1 MILKIFLLILI
12 MVITSYIIV
21 LTYKKYI
28 NMECFEQPATV
39 PATVSQTVPATVSQT
54 VPPSVAALPQVIFY
68 EECNYQGRS
77 FTVRTDS
84 IFALNTSSTF
94 KFRSVRIPIGYKV
107 HIYEDN
113 IANISDNIRSD
124 LLLQNNN
131 SCIAESFYNKMSMV
145 KVESIYRNIIPVITF
160 PYCNYNGIAKEY
172 GLGRHD
178 KTADIKSIL
187 VPLGYKVEMYINQ
200 DLWKT
205 FYDNVSCILES
216 TNAVTSL
223 DIKLVDYV
231 QLNEYSSNIA
241 DLQFDESSNLY
252 MIDLDGKMVPKYDI
266 MGSDLLMRYNT
277 GYLNA
282 SNHFYPESE
291 FNDIFDSYRNSD
303 KSLDLSMYEQSVQM
317 LLQSHMYNDRMNIDD
332 PISDA
337 YLPYSSNVFLSRH
350 KSPEEANHEY
360 IIINVFKNILHR
372 NPSASELVRYTAEMS
387 NNEIDEH
394 LLRAQLLNTTEYRRN
409 VKLQSNDVFSDLE
422 YSYAK
427 EDILSYI
434 TKVYFEETGQDV
446 KKPVLLPLRDIY
458 VYLQNNE
465 YLFRAFILHRNYPLF
480 ENEIIETKLLT
491 KSALAEIFNRYFL
504 LYDLKVMANTIKR
517 SHVVD
522 RNSQRP
528 STVDSYSTPS
538 SLHTASLNAAYQNQD
553 SSKFF
558 DTIAGGDR
566 FLDIADLKRFW
577 KMQ

>member
-1 MILKIFLLILI
+1 M
-12 MVITSYIIV
+12 
-21 LTYKKYI
+21 
-28 NMECFEQPATV
+28 
-39 PATVSQTVPATVSQT
+39 
-54 VPPSVAALPQVIFY
+54 
-68 EECNYQGRS
+68 
-77 FTVRTDS
+77 
-84 IFALNTSSTF
+84 
-94 KFRSVRIPIGYKV
+94 
-107 HIYEDN
+107 HIYDDN
-113 IANISDNIRSD
+113 ITNISDTIRSD

-131 SCIAESFYNKMSMV
+131 SCIAESFYNKMTMV
-145 KVESIYRNIIPVITF
+145 KVESIYRNIIPIITF

-178 KTADIKSIL
+178 KTAEFKSIL
-187 VPLGYKVEMYINQ
+187 IPLGYKVDMYINQ

-205 FYDNVSCILES
+205 FYNNASCILES

-241 DLQFDESSNLY
+241 DMQFDESSNLY
-252 MIDLDGKMVPKYDI
+252 MIDLDGRMVAKYDI
-266 MGSDLLMRYNT
+266 MGSDLLVSYNT

-282 SNHFYPESE
+282 SNHFHRESE
-291 FNDIFDSYRNSD
+291 YNDIFDNHKKSD
-303 KSLDLSMYEQSVQM
+303 RSLDLSMYEQSVQM
-317 LLQSHMYNDRMNIDD
+317 LLQSHMYNDKTNIDD

-350 KSPEEANHEY
+350 KSPEQANYEY
-360 IIINVFKNILHR
+360 IIMNVFKNILHR
-372 NPSASELVRYTAEMS
+372 NPSASELIRYSAEMA

-446 KKPVLLPLRDIY
+446 KKPLLLPLRDIY

-465 YLFRAFILHRNYPLF
+465 YLFRAFILHKNYPLF
-480 ENEIIETKLLT
+480 ENEILETKLLT
-491 KSALAEIFNRYFL
+491 KSALAEIFERYFL

-517 SHVVD
+517 SQVVE
-522 RNSQRP
+522 RNRQSS
-528 STVDSYSTPS
+528 STVDSYTTPS
-538 SLHTASLNAAYQNQD
+538 SLHTASLIAAYQNQD

-558 DTIAGGDR
+558 DSIAGGDK
-566 FLDIADLKRFW
+566 FLDLADLQRLW